1 MSSPAD
7 RIPGRL
13 ADGMPPVVLGVALFV
28 ASECVFFSALFAAWF
43 TARARSPQWPP
54 GGIQIDPSLGLLTSS
69 LLVLSSVVV
78 AFAEYALRRQD
89 AAGMRRLLWLGI
101 LLGVVAVLGQALH
114 LAGLPFTISS
124 SGFGTIYWT
133 TSAIDSAHVV
143 GAVVFA
149 LVVLARSYSG
159 RLTPALLRGAA
170 VFWHFIVG
178 VSIFTFLV
186 LEVLT

>member
-1 MSSPAD
+1 MSSQTD
-7 RIPGRL
+7 QVPGRL
-13 ADGMPPVVLGVALFV
+13 ADGMPPVVLGVVLFV

-54 GGIQIDPSLGLLTSS
+54 GGIQIDPSLGVFTSA

-89 AAGMRRLLWLGI
+89 TAGMRRLLWLAVV
-101 LLGVVAVLGQALH
+101 LGLVAVLGQGIH
-114 LAGLPFTISS
+114 LGGLPFTISS
-124 SGFGTIYWT
+124 NGFGTIYWT
-133 TSAIDSAHVV
+133 TSAIDSAHVL

-149 LVVLARSYSG
+149 LVVLARSAAG
-159 RLTPALLRGAA
+159 RLMPSLMRGAA
-170 VFWHFIVG
+170 VFWHFVVG
-178 VSIFTFLV
+178 VSVFTFLV